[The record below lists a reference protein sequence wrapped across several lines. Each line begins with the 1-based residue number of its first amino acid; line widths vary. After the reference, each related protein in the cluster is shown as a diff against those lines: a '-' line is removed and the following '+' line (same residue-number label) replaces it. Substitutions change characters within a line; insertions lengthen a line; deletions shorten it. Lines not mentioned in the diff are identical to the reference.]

1 MFRTQD
7 PGSLSGVN
15 RFIKSLGTV
24 DLSIPLI
31 ESDMAARREGDDA
44 EAEEHES
51 VTVAVK
57 DDRWTVSQAESEAS
71 HGDEKIDKN
80 LGDFEGDVARRRD
93 SDTDTDSDSD
103 GDNEGGK
110 MKQSARETA
119 VSDIAVSRTGEVT
132 HCTVLYCTV
141 LYCTALY

>member
-31 ESDMAARREGDDA
+31 ESDMAARRAGDDTGA
-44 EAEEHES
+44 EGHKSMTE
-51 VTVAVK
+51 AVK
-57 DDRWTVSQAESEAS
+57 DERWTVSQAESEAS
-71 HGDEKIDKN
+71 HGDEKINKN
-80 LGDFEGDVARRRD
+80 LGDFEGDVARGR
-93 SDTDTDSDSD
+93 DSD

-110 MKQSARETA
+110 MKQSARETV

-132 HCTVLYCTV
+132 HCTVLYRSEERRVGKECW
-141 LYCTALY
+141 